1 MRGCVFRVARI
12 WTEATGLK
20 FDGWWTFIVLTVLAI
35 IACAFFFE
43 AWLLLLP
50 AILLPGTR
58 ALSWPR
64 LRSSAEMTDIFNGC
78 PVGDRAHVQA
88 SASPPSAGSVQSRR
102 AQMSQIVDQILE
114 RYPHS
119 PEARLIKASMLWHF
133 NGDREGARSHCRE
146 ILGRI
151 RREDPLFEQV
161 CNLYL
166 RTHEVDLSR
175 SMLPALNIA
184 ADDDPPV
191 WSPVPGPK
199 SGKIIPLPP
208 KQPPQSAPQ

>member
-1 MRGCVFRVARI
+1 MRGCHFRVARI
-12 WTEATGLK
+12 WTEATGFK
-20 FDGWWTFIVLTVLAI
+20 FDGWWAFIMLTVLAV

-64 LRSSAEMTDIFNGC
+64 LRSSAEMIDIFNGC
-78 PVGDRAHVQA
+78 PVADRAHVQT
-88 SASPPSAGSVQSRR
+88 SASPPSAGSVQSRW

-133 NGDREGARSHCRE
+133 NGDRDGARSHCRE

-175 SMLPALNIA
+175 SMFPALNIA
-184 ADDDPPV
+184 AEDDPPA
-191 WSPVPGPK
+191 WPPDPGLK
-199 SGKIIPLPP
+199 SGKIIPLPS
-208 KQPPQSAPQ
+208 KQPPQPAPQ